1 METEKIKIILL
12 EDDAT
17 VIHLVSKTLASDFD
31 LKICETIEDFNSLFE
46 IFEPN
51 IVILDLTLPDG
62 NGIDV
67 CFKLRSNKKNKDTA
81 IFIMTGSTEKEIVD
95 NCYQAG
101 ADDFIRKPFFPSEL
115 KSKIAI
121 FNKIHKAK
129 NNLKQAYDT
138 QLSLNMKLYK
148 LSRLVHK
155 NFSER
160 KNIEEIFHT
169 SEILIQIL
177 ELDYIELIQTDGEI
191 HTSISHKKKNEFFKA
206 KSFRQLSSEEKFL
219 RNLNKNIYKFKI
231 QSGESILCCCCAA
244 ITQNS
249 KIFGYIL
256 MEKQKEF
263 TSQEM
268 ELLLLFTDFF
278 DILRDRSVFEDILE
292 KNNSDY
298 KREITKIRKI
308 QVSMLPD
315 FSEVDGFKIDF
326 AFLPA
331 QEISGDFFDAFFVD
345 DNIYQIIL
353 CDVSGHGMASAYVGN
368 ELRTHIRNTS
378 NKLRLPSQIAKLVN
392 DYIAKELKGLFYYAT
407 AIIIQID
414 ILTGTVTYMNAGHP
428 PALISNNRQSLK
440 LSQTGPL
447 IGIYEDNT
455 YTDSIIEMKS
465 GDTMLLYTDGITE
478 SRNCNIDGGE
488 CFFGEEM
495 LEEIFTEHMTS
506 HPKDIIHMMI
516 SSVYEFTDYTE
527 QEDDITAICI
537 KKI

>member
-17 VIHLVSKTLASDFD
+17 VIHLVSNTLSSDFD
-31 LKICETIEDFNSLFE
+31 LKICETIEDFNSLFDL
-46 IFEPN
+46 FEPN
-51 IVILDLTLPDG
+51 VVILDLNLPDG

-67 CFKLRSNKKNKDTA
+67 CSKLRSNKKNNDKA

-95 NCYQAG
+95 NCYLAG

-129 NNLKQAYDT
+129 NNLILAYDT

-148 LSRLVHK
+148 LSRMVHK

-160 KNIEEIFHT
+160 KSIEEIFNT
-169 SEILIQIL
+169 SEILSQIL
-177 ELDYIELIQTDGEI
+177 ELDYIEFIQTEDGV
-191 HTSISHKKKNEFFKA
+191 HTNISHKKNNEQFKEKNFK
-206 KSFRQLSSEEKFL
+206 QLSSDEKFL
-219 RNLNKNIYKFKI
+219 KNLNKNIYKFKI
-231 QSGESILCCCCAA
+231 QSGETILCCCCAA

-256 MEKQKEF
+256 MEKQNEF

-292 KNNSDY
+292 KNNNDY

-315 FSEVDGFKIDF
+315 FNEVDGFEIDF

-414 ILTGTVTYMNAGHP
+414 IQTGTVTYMNAGHP
-428 PALISNNRQSLK
+428 PALISNNRQSLM

-465 GDTMLLYTDGITE
+465 GDTILLYTDGITE
-478 SRNCNIDGGE
+478 SRNCNIDEEE
-488 CFFGEEM
+488 CFFGEEK
-495 LEEIFTEHMTS
+495 LEEIFTENMNCQ
-506 HPKDIIHMMI
+506 PKEIIHMVI
-516 SSVYEFTDYTE
+516 SSVYEFTDYAE

-537 KKI
+537 RKK